1 MTNTDEM
8 PILDLDLSGTS
19 RFEASRYLDTPEVI
33 SAYLSEAMKG
43 NDPAHLMRAVAE
55 VAKANGVNR
64 LAEAAGVNR
73 ESLYKTLKGDG
84 EKTRFDTIQK
94 LLTALGVEL
103 TVKPIQRKKISFPE
117 YAQRASSRVA
127 TRNLINRKQSE
138 RSSKATEKPFIP
150 LPAVASG
157 RKRDADGNFMKRPGK
172 AVGKKPTA
180 KKKEDTT
187 SA

>member
-1 MTNTDEM
+1 MTNHTDDM

-33 SAYLSEAMKG
+33 SAYLSEAMKA
-43 NDPAHLMRAVAE
+43 NDPAHLMRALAE
-55 VAKANGVNR
+55 VAKANGVNQ

-94 LLTALGVEL
+94 LLTALGVEMS
-103 TVKPIQRKKISFPE
+103 VKPMQGKKLVFPP
-117 YAQRASSRVA
+117 YAMRGAR
-127 TRNLINRKQSE
+127 
-138 RSSKATEKPFIP
+138 KATADFVKRKASGRAGKATDKPFVR

-157 RKRDADGNFMKRPGK
+157 RSRDADGKILKKPGK
-172 AVGKKPTA
+172 AVAKKPTA
-180 KKKEDTT
+180 KKNEDT
-187 SA
+187 ANA